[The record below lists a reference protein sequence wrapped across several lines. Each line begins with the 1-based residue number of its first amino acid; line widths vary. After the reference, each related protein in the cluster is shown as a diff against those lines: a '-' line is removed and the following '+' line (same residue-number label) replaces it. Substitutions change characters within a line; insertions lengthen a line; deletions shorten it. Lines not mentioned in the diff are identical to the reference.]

1 MMTISRRSTTSLQVQ
16 ARNSNHF
23 PETESSLPNLPRAS
37 TNSLIDNVLSY
48 LGPRNPF
55 PKAVTKDDT
64 VWLLDNTAYRNHL
77 TGKWEA
83 EFVAAVWETESARHV
98 PEIIGD
104 IAGRIGG
111 DGDRG
116 EDEIVEERLRP
127 FLMSVRPGRV
137 VNIASSGHQ
146 GVANLKLGP
155 CGRNGISSDIR
166 TLRDGKDGE
175 IVKWKAKVPL
185 GVEGILQ
192 MKTVYA
198 EPEGWAVISDIDDSI
213 KITQT
218 SSPIDILRSTFLSE
232 PMPVEGMPELYKHIQ
247 SIITPNHASV
257 APWFYLSASPY
268 TLYSFLSEF
277 RRAYYP
283 QGTMILRDANFLS
296 LSGLL
301 ETLTEGTQEYKI
313 NEIEKIHRWLPK
325 RKMIFVGDST
335 QSDPEAY
342 GEICRKNPGWV
353 KLVLIRKVTDIASIG
368 IVQKNEPARF
378 EKAFDG
384 VSKDVWRVF
393 ESPEECYEIVDELI
407 QATRT

>member
-37 TNSLIDNVLSY
+37 TNSFLDNLLSY

-104 IAGRIGG
+104 IVGRIGG

-127 FLMSVRPGRV
+127 FLMDVRPGRV
-137 VNIASSGHQ
+137 VNIASPGHQ
-146 GVANLKLGP
+146 AVTDLKLGP

-185 GVEGILQ
+185 EVEGILE
-192 MKTVYA
+192 MNTVYA
-198 EPEGWAVISDIDDSI
+198 EPEGWAVISGESEIS
-213 KITQT
+213 
-218 SSPIDILRSTFLSE
+218 RSTQ
-232 PMPVEGMPELYKHIQ
+232 Y
-247 SIITPNHASV
+247 
-257 APWFYLSASPY
+257 
-268 TLYSFLSEF
+268 
-277 RRAYYP
+277 
-283 QGTMILRDANFLS
+283 
-296 LSGLL
+296 
-301 ETLTEGTQEYKI
+301 
-313 NEIEKIHRWLPK
+313 
-325 RKMIFVGDST
+325 
-335 QSDPEAY
+335 
-342 GEICRKNPGWV
+342 
-353 KLVLIRKVTDIASIG
+353 
-368 IVQKNEPARF
+368 PARC
-378 EKAFDG
+378 K
-384 VSKDVWRVF
+384 
-393 ESPEECYEIVDELI
+393 I
-407 QATRT
+407 